1 MSKFFD
7 ELMESV
13 QQTNEILR
21 GERQP
26 SRESHV
32 DAPTIIMSELT
43 FKQKQAHYEKVR
55 RSNYLA
61 RLHLAMN
68 LAPNFPDDHAMH
80 LLMQLLHEELGL
92 PERKTINLIT
102 SINFDLGC
110 DGAEARHLMEA
121 LEEQFAIDFIDYDAY
136 RYFQPEGFDVF
147 LKRRAKGRG
156 DKIPLTIGMLY
167 KAIKAQRWDTQ
178 TLEIA

>member
-1 MSKFFD
+1 MSRFFD

-13 QQTNEILR
+13 KEMNEIVR
-21 GERQP
+21 AERQR
-26 SRESHV
+26 SRESNV
-32 DAPTIIMSELT
+32 EALQVNEIRKASGLT
-43 FKQKQAHYEKVR
+43 QVNEGQR
-55 RSNYLA
+55 TM
-61 RLHLAMN
+61 HLT
-68 LAPNFPDDHAMH
+68 PNFPDDHTMH

-92 PERKTINLIT
+92 PERKTISLTT

-110 DGAEARHLMEA
+110 DGADARHLMESM
-121 LEEQFAIDFIDYDAY
+121 EEQFAIDFIDYDAY